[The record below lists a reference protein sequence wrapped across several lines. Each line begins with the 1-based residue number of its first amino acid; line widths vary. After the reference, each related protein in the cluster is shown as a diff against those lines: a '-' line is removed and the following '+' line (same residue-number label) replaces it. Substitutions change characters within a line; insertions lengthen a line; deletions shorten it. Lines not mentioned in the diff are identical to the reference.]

1 MISFCIEEYSPDIK
15 LLKNKLINEDKLR
28 YSIKLYI
35 AADYQKTT
43 PDILLKLRNIIKEKI
58 ESFTG
63 LTISKVDI
71 EIKDPGVY
79 EIRVMRQDIEGNL
92 LAQHSIYKSFSYSA
106 EYNIITDTTTYAQ
119 KLATIAEAGEGVVL
133 KEPREVF
140 ENVIKY
146 LHKVIDPRIVLI
158 IIALVVFLLDIAVR
172 KFKFKWPHEIVRD
185 ISEKKAQQKAKK
197 G

>member
-63 LTISKVDI
+63 LSISKVDI
-71 EIKDPGVY
+71 EIK
-79 EIRVMRQDIEGNL
+79 Q
-92 LAQHSIYKSFSYSA
+92 
-106 EYNIITDTTTYAQ
+106 
-119 KLATIAEAGEGVVL
+119 TI
-133 KEPREVF
+133 
-140 ENVIKY
+140 
-146 LHKVIDPRIVLI
+146 
-158 IIALVVFLLDIAVR
+158 
-172 KFKFKWPHEIVRD
+172 
-185 ISEKKAQQKAKK
+185 S
-197 G
+197 